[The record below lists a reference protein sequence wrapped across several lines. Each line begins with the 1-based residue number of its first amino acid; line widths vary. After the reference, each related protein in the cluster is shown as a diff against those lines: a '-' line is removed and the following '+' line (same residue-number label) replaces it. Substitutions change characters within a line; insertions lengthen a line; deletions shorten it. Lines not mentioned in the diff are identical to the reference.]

1 MKIVDVNTSFGFYP
15 YRKVDVSL
23 KTLKTI
29 LKSYQAK
36 GLTLSLKGVLYDA
49 IEGNEETLTLIK
61 DEEDLYP
68 IATYDPR
75 AYPKGIEYIED
86 LKAKGFLAIAFFPRL
101 QGWMIDF
108 APFRDVIDILSNEN
122 LPIIIHTSGYGE
134 LTKIS
139 SIAGGVKNPF
149 IIAGF
154 NYSNLSEA
162 ISVIK
167 RLENIYIESHLLN
180 SPDALE
186 YLKKYATLDQVIF
199 GSGAPLLSFETALN
213 IILKNDLSEDEKEN
227 ILSRNL
233 EAILGVKL

>member
-23 KTLKTI
+23 ETLKTI

-36 GLTLSLKGVLYDA
+36 GLMLSLKGVLYDA

-61 DEEDLYP
+61 DDEDLYP

-213 IILKNDLSEDEKEN
+213 IILKSDLSEDEKEN